1 MDYMFASDL
10 EREFKLPESTWR
22 FWHTTG
28 KLPATKLGRRLV
40 WRRADVLAFLASQG
54 LEDAEPAKR

>member
-1 MDYMFASDL
+1 MDFMYAADL

-22 FWHTTG
+22 YWNTIG

-40 WRRADVLAFLASQG
+40 WRRADVLNFLAAQG
-54 LEDAEPAKR
+54 PVERTS